1 MTVHLFVKLLLAK
14 PATLSLA
21 FITILVAAEAVVQSN
36 RPLGLA
42 LVAILVAAEAVV
54 QSNGSLI
61 LADASHGA

>member
-21 FITILVAAEAVVQSN
+21 FITV
-36 RPLGLA
+36 
-42 LVAILVAAEAVV
+42 LVAAEAVV